1 MFAGGTDTT
10 TTILE
15 WAMSELV
22 NNPEAM
28 TKAQLEVREV
38 LGEDRAII
46 TNCDIAKLPYMR
58 MVIKE
63 VLRLH
68 PPIPLVPRMAR
79 DDCNIMG
86 YDMLKGTNVLV
97 NVFAI
102 SSQDIGKSLKSLSP
116 RDLRTTIWIIM

>member
-10 TTILE
+10 ATVLE

-22 NNPEAM
+22 NNAEAM

-38 LGEDRAII
+38 LGEDRVII

-63 VLRLH
+63 VLSYKLEKLTECS
-68 PPIPLVPRMAR
+68 LVTGDWRVWVDYQHGEYHEGPGLEHVEQE
-79 DDCNIMG
+79 DHED
-86 YDMLKGTNVLV
+86 
-97 NVFAI
+97 
-102 SSQDIGKSLKSLSP
+102 QP
-116 RDLRTTIWIIM
+116 